1 MRYNPPLSHQNDPL
15 FLSKSLESWVRTAL
29 CKNSPSRLPHLS
41 LTMVVDRWRRC
52 LPLPGERTPS
62 DPNRCRCGLDVPID
76 DISGPNRR
84 SLLALSPP
92 DAPDIRSG
100 RSTSKKVESSGAE
113 RGWVIELPQN
123 RIRMPKSTWPSHAHS
138 AGPCRCS
145 SVGGAHGP
153 MSTPSTRQLARSTRG
168 LVPRPGTPW
177 FARQHAEPGA
187 IMRADP

>member
-1 MRYNPPLSHQNDPL
+1 MVLSTPCLVRYNPPLSHQNDPL

-62 DPNRCRCGLDVPID
+62 DPNRCRCNLDVPID
-76 DISGPNRR
+76 DISGPNPR
-84 SLLALSPP
+84 SLRVLSPP

-113 RGWVIELPQN
+113 RGRVVERTAN
-123 RIRMPKSTWPSHAHS
+123 RIQETGAIWAPHTRQ
-138 AGPCRCS
+138 AGPRSCF
-145 SVGGAHGP
+145 SVAGAQED
-153 MSTPSTRQLARSTRG
+153 STHSSTRQLARSTRG
-168 LVPRPGTPW
+168 LVPRPGAP
-177 FARQHAEPGA
+177 
-187 IMRADP
+187 